1 MFVFNVGWPF
11 VLTPSASL
19 FVLFAAVHTS
29 PVRHS
34 TVSTITVRTYTV
46 FGAVK
51 LRFIPKFSRLLHA
64 PCADAFAPA
73 ADHRPVL

>member
-29 PVRHS
+29 PIRHS
-34 TVSTITVRTYTV
+34 TVSTIAVRTYTV
-46 FGAVK
+46 FGAVNTP
-51 LRFIPKFSRLLHA
+51 FYS
-64 PCADAFAPA
+64 
-73 ADHRPVL
+73 

>member
-29 PVRHS
+29 PARHS
-34 TVSTITVRTYTV
+34 TVSTIAVRTYTV
-46 FGAVK
+46 FGTVNTP
-51 LRFIPKFSRLLHA
+51 FYS
-64 PCADAFAPA
+64 
-73 ADHRPVL
+73 